1 VTKRQIILALCILV
15 GLAGSAWYLNSSA
28 DNQSENILVQPK
40 VGPFRVTVTTAGEL
54 QAKNSIEIQGPTNAR
69 RNGIWNM
76 KILKLIPEGTEV
88 DSGEFV
94 AELDKS
100 ELTSKIEDAQ
110 LAIDKA
116 ESQYEQAKLDCTL
129 SLANARN
136 DLINRHFSLEEKEL
150 YKEQSQYEAPSIV
163 RQAEIDLEKTQR
175 ALKQAR
181 ANYQT
186 NILQAQAKMREVEAE
201 LSKRKNN
208 LRDYEKLVQ
217 EFRITAPEKGMV
229 IYVRE
234 WDGKKRTEGSQVS
247 AWQPTVATLPDL
259 SDMESVTYV
268 NEVDIQKVT
277 KGQVVEIGLDADPQ
291 KQLTGSVTS
300 VANIGEQRPNSDS
313 KVFEVRIQ
321 VNEADSTLRP
331 AMTTSNTIIVA
342 NVDSAL
348 FIPLECLHTQDSLS
362 FVYLRNGGD
371 WVKQQVNVALMNE
384 DDAIISDGIKLTD
397 ELMLSVPADS
407 DELPFETLPRP

>member
-1 VTKRQIILALCILV
+1 MTKRQIVITVCVFAGLV
-15 GLAGSAWYLNSSA
+15 IGTWYLNHSG
-28 DNQSENILVQPK
+28 DDETENIIVQPQ

-88 DSGEFV
+88 DSGDFV

-116 ESQYEQAKLDCTL
+116 ESQFEQAKLDCTL

-136 DLINRHFSLEEKEL
+136 DLINMEFSLEEKQL
-150 YKEQSQYEAPSIV
+150 YKDQSQYEAPSIV
-163 RQAEIDLEKTQR
+163 RQTEIDLEKTQR

-217 EFRITAPEKGMV
+217 EFRIMAPEKGMV
-229 IYVRE
+229 IYARE
-234 WDGKKRTEGSQVS
+234 WDGKKRTEGSQIS

-259 SDMESVTYV
+259 SVMESVTYV
-268 NEVDIQKVT
+268 NEVDIQKVE
-277 KGQVVEIGLDADPQ
+277 KGQAVEIGLDADPE
-291 KQLTGSVTS
+291 KKLTGSVTS

-331 AMTTSNTIIVA
+331 AMTTANTIIVA
-342 NVDSAL
+342 KIDSAL
-348 FIPLECLHTQDSLS
+348 FIPLECLHTEDSLS
-362 FVYLRNGGD
+362 YVFRQNGSG
-371 WVKQQVNVALMNE
+371 WVKQQVTVELMNE
-384 DDAIISDGIKLTD
+384 DDAIISAGVNLTD
-397 ELMLSVPADS
+397 ELALSVPAGS
-407 DELPFETLPRP
+407 AELTIETLPRP

>member
-1 VTKRQIILALCILV
+1 MTKRQIILALCILA
-15 GLAGSAWYLNSSA
+15 GLAGSAWYLNRSG
-28 DNQSENILVQPK
+28 DDLSENIVVRPK
-40 VGPFRVTVTTAGEL
+40 TGPFRVTVTTAGEL
-54 QAKNSIEIQGPTNAR
+54 QAKNSIEIQGPTTAR

-76 KILKLIPEGTEV
+76 KILKLIPEGSEV
-88 DSGEFV
+88 DSGDFV

-116 ESQYEQAKLDCTL
+116 ESQFEQAKLDCTL

-136 DLINRHFSLEEKEL
+136 DLINMQFSLEEKQL
-150 YKEQSQYEAPSIV
+150 YKDQSQYEAPSIV
-163 RQAEIDLEKTQR
+163 RQTEIDLEKTQR

-259 SDMESVTYV
+259 SVMESVTYV
-268 NEVDIQKVT
+268 NEVDIQKVG
-277 KGQVVEIGLDADPQ
+277 KGQFVEIGLDADPE
-291 KQLTGSVTS
+291 KRLTGSVTS

-313 KVFEVRIQ
+313 KVFEVRVQ

-342 NVDSAL
+342 SVDSAL
-348 FIPLECLHTQDSLS
+348 FIPLECLHAEDSLS
-362 FVYLRNGGD
+362 YVYLRNGGD
-371 WVKQQVNVALMNE
+371 WVKQQVTVALMNE
-384 DDAIISDGIKLTD
+384 DDAIISEGVKLTD
-397 ELMLSVPADS
+397 DLMLSIPVNS
-407 DELPFETLPRP
+407 EELTLETLPRP

>member
-1 VTKRQIILALCILV
+1 
-15 GLAGSAWYLNSSA
+15 
-28 DNQSENILVQPK
+28 
-40 VGPFRVTVTTAGEL
+40 
-54 QAKNSIEIQGPTNAR
+54 
-69 RNGIWNM
+69 M

>member
-1 VTKRQIILALCILV
+1 MTKRQIILALCILA
-15 GLAGSAWYLNSSA
+15 GLAGSAWYLNRSG
-28 DNQSENILVQPK
+28 DDLSENIVVRPK
-40 VGPFRVTVTTAGEL
+40 TGPFRVTVTTAGEL
-54 QAKNSIEIQGPTNAR
+54 QAKNSIEIQGPTTAR

-76 KILKLIPEGTEV
+76 KILKLIPEGSEV
-88 DSGEFV
+88 DSGDFV

-116 ESQYEQAKLDCTL
+116 ESQFEQAKLDCTL

-136 DLINRHFSLEEKEL
+136 DLINMQFSLEEKQL
-150 YKEQSQYEAPSIV
+150 YKDQSQYEAPSIV
-163 RQAEIDLEKTQR
+163 RQTEIDLEKTQR

-259 SDMESVTYV
+259 SVMESVTYV
-268 NEVDIQKVT
+268 NEVDIQKVG
-277 KGQVVEIGLDADPQ
+277 KGQFVEIGLDADPE
-291 KQLTGSVTS
+291 KRLTGSVTS

-342 NVDSAL
+342 SVDSAL
-348 FIPLECLHTQDSLS
+348 FIPLECLHAEDSLS
-362 FVYLRNGGD
+362 YVYLRNGGD
-371 WVKQQVNVALMNE
+371 WVKQQVTVALMNE
-384 DDAIISDGIKLTD
+384 DDAIISQGVKLTD
-397 ELMLSVPADS
+397 DLMLSIPVNS
-407 DELPFETLPRP
+407 EELTLETLPRP